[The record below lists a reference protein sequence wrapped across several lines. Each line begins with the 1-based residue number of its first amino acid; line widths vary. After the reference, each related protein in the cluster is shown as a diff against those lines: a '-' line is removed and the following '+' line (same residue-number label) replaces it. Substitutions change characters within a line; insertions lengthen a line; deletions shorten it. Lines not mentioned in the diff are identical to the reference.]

1 MTTTRDN
8 YVDDTN
14 RLIAAPTPRWMHSPK
29 RIRAYLGGEAIAD
42 SMNAHLLRESGP
54 PLYYFPEPDVRMDLF
69 KPSSFTKESPTR
81 GNATYWSIETGGRT
95 AEDSAWT
102 YKEPISEANFLLGYV
117 ALEWKK
123 MDAWFEEKEEVFVH
137 ARDPFK
143 RIDTVKTDRK
153 VSVVVG
159 GETVADTSESVML
172 LEPGHPVRYYL
183 PMADLR
189 PEVLRTSDTVSM
201 CPYKG
206 VANYYTI
213 EVNGQRFEDV
223 AWVYRY
229 PTPESS
235 KVTAMVC
242 FFNERVDDIIVD
254 GKPLPR
260 TENASRR

>member
-1 MTTTRDN
+1 M
-8 YVDDTN
+8 
-14 RLIAAPTPRWMHSPK
+14 
-29 RIRAYLGGEAIAD
+29 
-42 SMNAHLLRESGP
+42 
-54 PLYYFPEPDVRMDLF
+54 
-69 KPSSFTKESPTR
+69 R
-81 GNATYWSIETGGRT
+81 GNATYWSIEAGGRT

-102 YKEPISEANFLLGYV
+102 YKEPVAGAEFLTGYV
-117 ALEWKK
+117 AFEWKK

-159 GETVADTSESVML
+159 GETVAETTESVML
-172 LEPGHPVRYYL
+172 LEPGHPLRYYL
-183 PMADLR
+183 PMADVR
-189 PEVLRTSDTVSM
+189 PEVLRASNTVST
-201 CPYKG
+201 CAYKG
-206 VANYYTI
+206 AANYYTI

-229 PTPESS
+229 PAPESS

-254 GKPLPR
+254 GTPLAKPE
-260 TENASRR
+260 TAWRR

>member
-1 MTTTRDN
+1 MTTTSDS
-8 YVDDTN
+8 YVDETN
-14 RLIAAPTPRWMHSPK
+14 RLIAAPSPRWMHSPK
-29 RIRAYLGGEAIAD
+29 RIRVYLGGEAIAD
-42 SMNAHLLRESGP
+42 STKAHLLREGGP
-54 PLYYFPEPDVRMDLF
+54 PLYYFPEADVRMDLF
-69 KPSSFTKESPTR
+69 KPSTFTKDSPIR
-81 GNATYWSIETGGRT
+81 GNATYWSIEVGGRT

-102 YKEPISEANFLLGYV
+102 YGEPVTGAEFLQGYI
-117 ALEWKK
+117 AFDWKK

-159 GETVADTSESVML
+159 GETVAETTESVML

-183 PMADLR
+183 PMADVR
-189 PEVLRTSDTVSM
+189 QEVLRPSETVST
-201 CPYKG
+201 CAYKG
-206 VANYYTI
+206 AANYFTI
-213 EVNGQRFEDV
+213 EVNGKQHEDM

-235 KVTAMVC
+235 KVTAMLC

-254 GKPLPR
+254 GEPLPKPE
-260 TENASRR
+260 TAWRR